1 MEIKIFLIFIFNMIS
16 NSKADYC
23 TLNQLFNIST
33 TGLIIT
39 YCSNYSSKCNETEFD
54 FMNNITEGNFYEI
67 DLTNIEI
74 PYYSIQL
81 RACDGCFGDDSLTFN
96 FINEKCPSVD
106 ATYYTVY
113 CELIRFRYNLSNSSQ
128 IETQSTIITHYELC
142 DRLDYYNDLVRRN
155 DYEDKASADL
165 KAMNTTVENILNRLN
180 ADFYYADRIPIGFAY
195 VALLIFLIMIL
206 WFVLN
211 DLKRFLKFVKTSREK
226 VESKRKIPS
235 SLIKAE
241 KNDYNLNI
249 FRRVINANKS
259 LFDNSYFQQKRI
271 QA

>member
-1 MEIKIFLIFIFNMIS
+1 M
-16 NSKADYC
+16 
-23 TLNQLFNIST
+23 FNIST

-39 YCSNYSSKCNETEFD
+39 YCSNYSSKCNQTEFD
-54 FMNNITEGNFYEI
+54 FMMNNITEGNLYEI

-81 RACDGCFGDDSLTFN
+81 SACDGCFGDDSLTFD

-113 CELIRFRYNLSNSSQ
+113 CELTRFRYNLSNSSQ
-128 IETQSTIITHYELC
+128 IETQSIKITHYELC
-142 DRLDYYNDLVRRN
+142 DRLDYYNDLVRMN
-155 DYEDKASADL
+155 NYEDKGRADL
-165 KAMNTTVENILNRLN
+165 KAINKIVENILNQLN

-195 VALLIFLIMIL
+195 VALLVFLIMIL
-206 WFVLN
+206 WFLLN
-211 DLKRFLKFVKTSREK
+211 DLKRFLKFIKTSREK

-235 SLIKAE
+235 SLIRTE
-241 KNDYNLNI
+241 KNGYNLNI

-259 LFDNSYFQQKRI
+259 LFHNSYFQQRRN